1 MCVCGRIGKKVVVC
15 NGIDEGVVGDR
26 IGKKGVLCY
35 VMEEE

>member
-1 MCVCGRIGKKVVVC
+1 MCVCGRIGKKEVLC
-15 NGIDEGVVGDR
+15 NGIDGVVCDR